1 MKIHEYQGKE
11 LFRKYG
17 VPVPIGIAAMT
28 VEDALAAIP
37 TVQQQA
43 GTEVVVVKAQIH
55 AGGRG
60 KGGGVKVAKTRADA
74 EEAVKRIFGMQLVT
88 PQTGPEGK
96 KVQRL
101 LVEQGLAIE
110 HEYYLGMLLD
120 RATGRVTVMASR
132 EGGMDIEEVAATHP
146 EKILKESIDPGAG
159 WQDYQAR
166 RLAKRLG
173 LTGAAA
179 AALPK
184 FLRSLT
190 RCYDDMDC
198 SLLEIN
204 PLVTTKDGAVL
215 ALDAKINF
223 DDNALYRHPELT
235 ELARPGEED
244 AVGDRGQEVGPQ
256 SYIALEGNIGCMVNG
271 AGLAMSTMDIIKYYG
286 GQPANFLDVGGGATA
301 EKVTAAFKIITA
313 DPEVKAIFVNI
324 FGGIMKCDT
333 IATGVITAVKEVG
346 LKVPLVV
353 RLEGTNVELGKKMLA
368 ESGLNIVAAAD
379 MADGA
384 QKVVAAAK
392 GGGSERPRRI
402 RHPPRRPGHVRLGRH
417 LPHQAG
423 HRVRH
428 PRRRRRHPGKGGSK
442 VAGLEQVPLYDTVE
456 EAVQLAG
463 ANASVIYVPPP
474 FAADAIL
481 EAAAAGID
489 LIIASPRASRP
500 AT

>member
-17 VPVPIGIAAMT
+17 VPVPYGIPAMS
-28 VEDALAAIP
+28 VEDAIAAIP
-37 TVQQQA
+37 KVQKEG
-43 GTEVVVVKAQIH
+43 GTDVVVVKAQIH

-60 KGGGVKVAKTRADA
+60 KGGGVKVAKTKALA
-74 EEAVKRIFGMQLVT
+74 EDAVKAIFGMTLVT

-101 LVEQGLAIE
+101 LVEQGLAID

-120 RATGRVTVMASR
+120 RESGRVTVMASY

-146 EKILKESIDPGAG
+146 EKILKEQINPAVG

-166 RLAKRLG
+166 RLGKLLG
-173 LTGAAA
+173 MNAGQTGE
-179 AALPK
+179 LVK
-184 FLRSLT
+184 FLRTLT

-204 PLVTTKDGAVL
+204 PLITTKDGKVL

-223 DDNALYRHPELT
+223 DDNALYRHPELA
-235 ELARPGEED
+235 EWRDPNEED
-244 AVGDRGQEVGPQ
+244 PQETEAKKWDL

-271 AGLAMSTMDIIKYYG
+271 AGLAMATMDIIKYYG

-301 EKVTAAFKIITA
+301 EKVTAAFKIITS

-333 IATGVITAVKEVG
+333 IASGVITAVKEVG
-346 LKVPLVV
+346 LKIPMVV

-368 ESGLNIVAAAD
+368 ESGLNIIAAND

-392 GGGSERPRRI
+392 GG
-402 RHPPRRPGHVRLGRH
+402 
-417 LPHQAG
+417 A
-423 HRVRH
+423 
-428 PRRRRRHPGKGGSK
+428 K
-442 VAGLEQVPLYDTVE
+442 
-456 EAVQLAG
+456 
-463 ANASVIYVPPP
+463 
-474 FAADAIL
+474 
-481 EAAAAGID
+481 
-489 LIIASPRASRP
+489 
-500 AT
+500 

>member
-17 VPVPIGIAAMT
+17 VPVPVGIAALS
-28 VEDALAAIP
+28 VEEALAAIP
-37 TVQQQA
+37 RVQEQA
-43 GTEVVVVKAQIH
+43 KTEVVVVKAQIH

-88 PQTGPEGK
+88 HQTGPEGK

-101 LVEQGLAIE
+101 LVEQGLAID

-132 EGGMDIEEVAATHP
+132 EGGMDIEEVAAKHP
-146 EKILKESIDPGAG
+146 ELILKEAIDPGAG

-166 RLAKRLG
+166 NLAKRLG
-173 LTGAAA
+173 MTGAAA

-184 FLRSLT
+184 FLRALV

-204 PLVTTKDGAVL
+204 PLVTTKDGQVL

-223 DDNALYRHPELT
+223 DDNALYRHPELNDWRDP
-235 ELARPGEED
+235 AEED
-244 AVGDRGQEVGPQ
+244 PAEIEAKKWDL

-271 AGLAMSTMDIIKYYG
+271 AGLAMSTMDIIKHYG

-301 EKVTAAFKIITA
+301 EKVTAAFKIITS

-368 ESGLNIVAAAD
+368 DSGLNIVAAAD

-392 GGGSERPRRI
+392 G
-402 RHPPRRPGHVRLGRH
+402 
-417 LPHQAG
+417 
-423 HRVRH
+423 
-428 PRRRRRHPGKGGSK
+428 
-442 VAGLEQVPLYDTVE
+442 VAK
-456 EAVQLAG
+456 
-463 ANASVIYVPPP
+463 
-474 FAADAIL
+474 
-481 EAAAAGID
+481 
-489 LIIASPRASRP
+489 
-500 AT
+500 

>member
-17 VPVPIGIAAMT
+17 VPVPIGIPAMS
-28 VEDALAAIP
+28 VEEALAAIP
-37 TVQQQA
+37 KVQA
-43 GTEVVVVKAQIH
+43 ESGGEVVVVKAQIH

-60 KGGGVKVAKTRADA
+60 KGGGVKVARTRADA
-74 EEAVKRIFGMQLVT
+74 EEAVRRLFGMTLVT
-88 PQTGPEGK
+88 PQTGPAGK

-101 LVEQGLAIE
+101 FIEQGLAIE

-120 RATGRVTVMASR
+120 RERGRVTVMASA

-146 EKILKESIDPGAG
+146 EKIVKEAINPAVG
-159 WQDYQAR
+159 WQDWQSR
-166 RLAKRLG
+166 RLARKLG
-173 LTGAAA
+173 LTGKPV
-179 AALPK
+179 AALAG
-184 FLRSLT
+184 FLRALT
-190 RCYDDMDC
+190 RCYDEMDC

-204 PLVTTKDGAVL
+204 PLVTTKDGRVL

-223 DDNALYRHPELT
+223 DDNALYRHPEL
-235 ELARPGEED
+235 ADWRDPNEED
-244 AVGDRGQEVGPQ
+244 PQETEAKKWDL

-301 EKVTAAFKIITA
+301 EKVTAAFKIITS

-368 ESGLNIVAAAD
+368 ESGLDIVAAAD

-384 QKVVAAAK
+384 QKAVSAAANAAAGTAK
-392 GGGSERPRRI
+392 GGA
-402 RHPPRRPGHVRLGRH
+402 
-417 LPHQAG
+417 Q
-423 HRVRH
+423 
-428 PRRRRRHPGKGGSK
+428 
-442 VAGLEQVPLYDTVE
+442 
-456 EAVQLAG
+456 
-463 ANASVIYVPPP
+463 
-474 FAADAIL
+474 
-481 EAAAAGID
+481 
-489 LIIASPRASRP
+489 
-500 AT
+500 